1 MPLKGLEI
9 EWMSQPG
16 AEVRQS
22 RRGTGSKSL
31 SARLGTGKASLQ
43 RARFIAFYLYPNFSM
58 IAFASAIEALRLA
71 NRVVKSQLYQWAIIS
86 TEGGQVQAS
95 NGTLICVD
103 QSAAES
109 RITPG
114 KDVAFD
120 YAFVVSGLGV
130 QNFSDKAAESWLRVQ
145 QLQGCRIGALCTG
158 AYVLA
163 RAGLLRHHKCVIHW
177 EKLNLFREHFP
188 DVDVSADLYEVD
200 DRVLTCGGGTAS
212 LDLMLYL
219 IREEHGQD
227 LAWAVSEQCLIDRM
241 RNPHDHQRL
250 PLQARLGIQ
259 NNKVISAIEIMLA
272 NLQEPLS
279 LEALAEYIGLS
290 RRQMERLFEAHIG
303 QSPARYYLSMRLDRA
318 RHLLYQS
325 DMNILDIALRCGFV
339 SASHFSKCYKEMY
352 GKSPREERKLAMG

>member
-1 MPLKGLEI
+1 
-9 EWMSQPG
+9 
-16 AEVRQS
+16 
-22 RRGTGSKSL
+22 
-31 SARLGTGKASLQ
+31 
-43 RARFIAFYLYPNFSM
+43 
-58 IAFASAIEALRLA
+58 
-71 NRVVKSQLYQWAIIS
+71 
-86 TEGGQVQAS
+86 
-95 NGTLICVD
+95 
-103 QSAAES
+103 
-109 RITPG
+109 
-114 KDVAFD
+114 
-120 YAFVVSGLGV
+120 
-130 QNFSDKAAESWLRVQ
+130 
-145 QLQGCRIGALCTG
+145 
-158 AYVLA
+158 
-163 RAGLLRHHKCVIHW
+163 
-177 EKLNLFREHFP
+177 
-188 DVDVSADLYEVD
+188 
-200 DRVLTCGGGTAS
+200 
-212 LDLMLYL
+212 MLYL